1 MKPILVAYC
10 TNAGSTTD
18 VAAAIGEEL
27 GRSGAQ
33 VDVRRSGDVADVR
46 DYAAAVV
53 GGPLIWSAWHPE
65 ALDFLTRQ
73 QRTLSQLPVAYF
85 ITSLH
90 LTQTAATQ
98 IDSVPVYLD
107 PALTTP
113 PRRADR
119 LSFTERHMTVDHYL
133 APVLHQAPLVKPV
146 SVGFFAGKLDYRTLT
161 LPKRLFAQIVIRKP
175 GDFRNWPAIRA
186 WAAEMR
192 RLLLAEE
199 PGNRPDARDLETV
212 LAETTTV

>member
-27 GRSGAQ
+27 AKSGAQ
-33 VDVRRSGDVADVR
+33 VDVRRIGDVGDLST
-46 DYAAAVV
+46 YAAVVV
-53 GGPLIWSAWHPE
+53 GGPLIWSAWHSE
-65 ALDFLTRQ
+65 AVDFVRRQ
-73 QRTLSQLPVAYF
+73 QPALCQMPVAYF

-107 PALTTP
+107 PALATP
-113 PRRADR
+113 PTRADR
-119 LSFTERHMTVDHYL
+119 LSFAERHMTVDHYL
-133 APVLHQAPLVKPV
+133 APILHQAPLVKPV
-146 SVGFFAGKLDYRTLT
+146 SVGFFAGKLNYRTLT

-175 GDFRNWPAIRA
+175 GDFRNWPAIRT
-186 WAAEMR
+186 WAVDIHP
-192 RLLLAEE
+192 LLLAEQAVE
-199 PGNRPDARDLETV
+199 RPGARDLETV
-212 LAETTTV
+212 VA